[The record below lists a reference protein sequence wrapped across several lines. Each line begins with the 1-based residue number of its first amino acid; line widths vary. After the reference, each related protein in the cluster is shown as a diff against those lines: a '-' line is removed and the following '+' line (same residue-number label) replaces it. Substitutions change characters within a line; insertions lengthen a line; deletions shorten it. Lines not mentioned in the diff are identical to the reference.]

1 MAHTHELTFAA
12 SSVTKRYTSWD
23 RDEPRRE
30 WAALRHIHRHAPD
43 LVPQPIAADLDAVP
57 PTVTMAIVPGQ
68 PMTADL
74 TPVHIRGLT
83 EAIRALWAVPHRD
96 ADDIPPWRD
105 DLPFAR
111 RLTDGPRPT
120 EPTAAA
126 AYDAALTWWHGTD
139 PVLLRTPPPV
149 TIVGHRDPNL
159 SNYLWDGHRVR
170 IVDFEDAAVSDPATE
185 LAILVEHLSMRHLD
199 TNAVIAQLD
208 VEHQRLQ
215 AARRL
220 WAMFWLRLLLPGGP
234 SAHRNPP
241 GTARAQALRL
251 LRLLETG

>member
-1 MAHTHELTFAA
+1 VAHTHELTFAA
-12 SSVTKRYTSWD
+12 NSVTKRYTSWD
-23 RDEPRRE
+23 RGEPGRE

-43 LVPQPIAADLDAVP
+43 LVPQPIASDLDAVP
-57 PTVTMAIVPGQ
+57 PTVTMSIIPGRQ
-68 PMTADL
+68 MTADL
-74 TPVHIRGLT
+74 APVHLRGLA
-83 EAIRALWAVPHRD
+83 EAIRALWAVPHLE

-105 DLPFAR
+105 DLPYAR
-111 RLTDGPRPT
+111 RFTDGPRPT

-159 SNYLWDGHRVR
+159 TNYLWDGHRVR

-185 LAILVEHLSMRHLD
+185 LAILVEHLSMRRVD
-199 TNAVIAQLD
+199 TNALIAQLD
-208 VEHQRLQ
+208 VERQRLQ

-251 LRLLETG
+251 LHLLETG